1 MKSKTNLYVWALPS
15 IGGDK
20 PFLGIPVKSQ
30 GRTTPP
36 KQNLPPKNGFPQ
48 SQRGQDPPERVVT
61 DFKNLHEKVN
71 IHFYST
77 SMFVEYLGQK
87 IVLEFSQGHFSNLYK

>member
-1 MKSKTNLYVWALPS
+1 MLWALPS

-20 PFLGIPVKSQ
+20 PFLGIPAKSQ

-48 SQRGQDPPERVVT
+48 PKRGQDPPERVVT
-61 DFKNLHEKVN
+61 DFKYLRENAK
-71 IHFYST
+71 FY
-77 SMFVEYLGQK
+77 F
-87 IVLEFSQGHFSNLYK
+87 